1 LPVAITPGQFRDLPE
16 RIRQGDAS
24 AETELVHH
32 FTRRIF
38 VMGVVRTH
46 DREAARDLVQDVLI
60 AVIGSLRKGQLL
72 DPDKLAAFVHG
83 TARNLINNR
92 LRTER
97 QQPQLEPLSE
107 NLAQACLSEELE
119 YAERTRLVL
128 QAMNRLGDEDRQ
140 ILWMT
145 LVEGRG
151 PAEIASSL
159 GLSSEVVRTRKGRAI
174 RKVTDLIR
182 NKLSRTLANCHIVK
196 REL

>member
-1 LPVAITPGQFRDLPE
+1 LSSAASTGQRRNLAE
-16 RIRQGDAS
+16 RIRHGDAS
-24 AETELVHH
+24 AETELVHE

-46 DREAARDLVQDVLI
+46 DREAACDLVQEVLI

-97 QQPQLEPLSE
+97 QQPQLESISADLPQADLSE
-107 NLAQACLSEELE
+107 QLE
-119 YAERTRLVL
+119 DAERKRLAL
-128 QAMNRLGDEDRQ
+128 QALERLCEKDRQ

-151 PAEIASSL
+151 PGEISASL
-159 GLSSEVVRTRKGRAI
+159 GLSPDVVRTRKGRAV
-174 RKVTDLIR
+174 RKITNIIR

-196 REL
+196 REW

>member
-1 LPVAITPGQFRDLPE
+1 
-16 RIRQGDAS
+16 
-24 AETELVHH
+24 
-32 FTRRIF
+32 
-38 VMGVVRTH
+38 MGVVRTH

-128 QAMNRLGDEDRQ
+128 QAMNRLGDKDRQ